1 MYNFLMDKTA
11 LTINTGLR
19 DENFS
24 DSEIIK
30 KLKKLGQLHKN
41 FEDTDILLT
50 LASSI
55 NKNIRLL
62 AVDNLAKIQNK
73 DLLDN
78 FLILL
83 EIEETSIVRRE
94 ITSAIGRLRH
104 SDAIPIL
111 KNLLNDPDPNVTL
124 QSIRGLLVFKD
135 DKKIIALLKKL
146 KDHRNELVRKIIS
159 IEFFDDTNI
168 QKDHQDS
175 PSYLKNC
182 IINDDVITT
191 LKKVDDQSIHLT
203 FTSPPYYNARDY
215 SLYDSYDAYIEF
227 LANVF
232 REVHRVTKEGR
243 FFVLNT
249 SPIIIPRVGR
259 KYSSTRYP
267 IPYDLHHKIIS
278 MGWEFIDDI
287 IWVKP
292 EPSAKNRIAGFN
304 MHRKPLAYKP
314 NCVTESIMVYR
325 KKSNKLIDWI
335 YDQYPKEIIE
345 KSKINGN
352 YETSNL
358 WKIDPSFSKDHSAI
372 FPLELCDRV
381 IKFYSFE
388 GDLVFDPF
396 GGSGSVGISA
406 RKNKRNFFLTE
417 LDKKYFEVIKKKL
430 QGDLFNSEVKFS
442 IKR

>member
-1 MYNFLMDKTA
+1 M
-11 LTINTGLR
+11 
-19 DENFS
+19 
-24 DSEIIK
+24 
-30 KLKKLGQLHKN
+30 
-41 FEDTDILLT
+41 
-50 LASSI
+50 
-55 NKNIRLL
+55 
-62 AVDNLAKIQNK
+62 
-73 DLLDN
+73 
-78 FLILL
+78 
-83 EIEETSIVRRE
+83 
-94 ITSAIGRLRH
+94 
-104 SDAIPIL
+104 
-111 KNLLNDPDPNVTL
+111 LNDRDPNVTL